1 MENGFKPLD
10 SEEVVSIQLTDKLF
24 MDYPMFKVGQ
34 LISKIKFIV
43 QNFGAYDAQKTKN
56 WFGEGIDGEILQLG
70 AKGWKKG
77 KVRIRLSVEFL
88 SDEPEPTQFESPLDD
103 IRKKMNENS

>member
-1 MENGFKPLD
+1 MENGFKPID
-10 SEEVVSIQLTDKLF
+10 SEEVVSVQVPDKLF

-34 LISKIKFIV
+34 LVSKIQFMV
-43 QNFGAYDAQKTKN
+43 QGFGAYDAQKTKN
-56 WFGEGIDGEILQLG
+56 WFSEGIDCEIFQLG

-88 SDEPEPTQFESPLDD
+88 SDEPEPSQFESPLDD
-103 IRKKMNENS
+103 IRKKINENS